1 MKKIKP
7 DKHALTSLRLI
18 VLIISFLITGAA
30 KLYIPIDIIVII
42 IGIAVLTV
50 IIFFN
55 CIYLPL
61 YFSNLYYEID
71 SQTITKYSGVIFR
84 TNRTIKFSTVQ
95 YTALVTT
102 PLSKIT
108 GLNFAVLFVY
118 GGQLRLIFLKHSD
131 CTEIIRLASINGK
144 ESI

>member
-7 DKHALTSLRLI
+7 DKHALTSVRLI
-18 VLIISFLITGAA
+18 VLALAFLIAGAA

-42 IGIAVLTV
+42 IGIAVLTAV
-50 IIFFN
+50 IFFN

-61 YFSNLYYEID
+61 YFANLHYEID
-71 SQTITKYSGVIFR
+71 GNTITKYSGVIFR

-118 GGQLRLIFLKHSD
+118 GGQLRLIFLNYSD
-131 CTEIIRLASINGK
+131 CTEIIRLASVNGK
-144 ESI
+144 EDV